1 MTAGKSPLRRE
12 FWRPDEPKV
21 IVRKQRRWGW
31 GWTLNFAE
39 IARRLRLRPE
49 RAHPRA
55 AGQARRGRWGM

>member
-1 MTAGKSPLRRE
+1 MTVGKSPLWRE

-39 IARRLRLRPE
+39 IARRLRLR
-49 RAHPRA
+49 R
-55 AGQARRGRWGM
+55 